1 MPHARPASFYLW
13 GQPLFDRILARSWQ
27 LLEPTEAELQPDLLL
42 PGSLNEPIIQGGGR
56 VLSNVC
62 THRGARLLREPCA
75 RKNLRCAYHGRSFS
89 PEGKLL
95 GRPGFEDAPPSAEDL
110 PSLPLHSF
118 GPLQF
123 TAIQPALPFP
133 SQLQER
139 LSFLPLENFHLDP
152 AATRDY
158 TVNAHFLLYLEN
170 YLEGL
175 HIPFVHPALNQALDW
190 KSYRMELFPG
200 GSLQIGLANAD
211 GPAFELPP
219 GHPDHGQR
227 IAAYWYALHPCTLL
241 NFYPWGLSVNRLL
254 PEGPERTRIRYHSY
268 VWKEELR
275 GKGAGGALDQVELE
289 DDAIVE
295 EVQRGLRSRLYRGGL
310 LSPRWE
316 QGVAHLHR
324 ELDALLADPTDTL

>member
-1 MPHARPASFYLW
+1 M
-13 GQPLFDRILARSWQ
+13 
-27 LLEPTEAELQPDLLL
+27 LEPTRAEMQPELLL
-42 PGSLNEPIIQGGGR
+42 PGSLNEPIIQGSGR

-62 THRGARLLREPCA
+62 PHRGARLLRAPCS
-75 RKNLRCAYHGRSFS
+75 RKNLRCSYHGRSYS

-95 GRPGFEDAPPSAEDL
+95 ARPGFEDAPPVQEDL
-110 PSLPLHSF
+110 PPLSIHLF

-123 TAIQPALPFP
+123 TAIQPARPFP
-133 SQLQER
+133 PQLQDR
-139 LSFLPLENFHLDP
+139 LSFLPLSEFRLDP
-152 AATRDY
+152 TATRDY
-158 TVNAHFLLYLEN
+158 TVHAHFLLYLEN

-190 KSYRMELFPG
+190 KAYRMELFPG

-211 GPAFELPP
+211 GPAFDLPP
-219 GHPDHGQR
+219 GHPDHGLR
-227 IAAYWYALHPCTLL
+227 VAAYWYALHPCTLL

-254 PEGPERTRIRYHSY
+254 PEGPELTRIRYHSY

-295 EVQRGLRSRLYRGGL
+295 EVQKGLRSRLYRGGL

-316 QGVAHLHR
+316 QGVAHLHS
-324 ELDALLADPTDTL
+324 ELDSLLAE